1 MLRINTAVLLRDQ
14 VCDSEGFESYV
25 EEREEASI
33 QEVDSE
39 AVTDFVADV
48 IDNSD
53 EPETLEPEAVVEV
66 TAELP
71 AEPEWDEA
79 AEHAKDDA
87 AFIGKLRDIGNEIDE
102 AKERIAILTAEL
114 KEAKAELK
122 AAEKRLLRTSKE
134 GPQYRK
140 KPEPKP
146 TFDERQAIAD
156 GMSAMMDAAVATSDP
171 EPLPNPVDEEWRWIK
186 TETLVQGI
194 ERFGAK
200 KQESLIELCPTL
212 GDLVELQKKAS
223 LACMPFHEML
233 PKGIGQGIADELEER
248 IAAKSWKKVE

>member
-14 VCDSEGFESYV
+14 VCDSESFESYV
-25 EEREEASI
+25 EEREEASV

-39 AVTDFVADV
+39 AAAEFVANV

-53 EPETLEPEAVVEV
+53 EPETLEPEAEAVVEV
-66 TAELP
+66 AS
-71 AEPEWDEA
+71 EPEWDEA

-102 AKERIAILTAEL
+102 AKERIALLAAEL

-122 AAEKRLLRTSKE
+122 VAEKKLLRVSKE

-146 TFDERQAIAD
+146 AVDERQAVAD

-171 EPLPNPVDEEWRWIK
+171 DPLPDPADEAWRSIK

-200 KQESLIELCPTL
+200 KQEALIELCPTL